1 MSIRTYLILSNLVL
15 IILLIFGM
23 MGMARQLSER
33 LTKQSLA
40 NAERGS
46 RKNIEAS
53 YKIAENVL
61 SVYGQRLVERDVE
74 GAAKALAFRLTG
86 RDLTD
91 FGKLR
96 EDESLRR
103 IATRDIE
110 TPEGVAGNLLVYDN
124 RGVIVFG
131 RNRAA
136 EGRNVL
142 QWQNDYAETHALIKR
157 SLTEETVKGYFAFFD
172 KAKNKE
178 RQRFSV
184 RIHVP
189 GTPFIVSGSVNVDEF
204 FLPAQEKLKL
214 AGEQVMT
221 ESRKRFT
228 ESSKGIVR
236 QVYLVTLIG
245 GAVLC
250 IMGAFSGL
258 WFATHISRPILG
270 LRDGVREV
278 GEGNFEVAVPEK
290 GAREVAQLAQS
301 FNQLGQQLTDYME
314 KRDFIRDTFSRYV
327 TQEVVRKLLEDK
339 GALELGGE
347 MRDVSVIMS
356 DLRGFTALTADMHPE
371 KVITFLNRYLG
382 KMIEILVDYNAI
394 IDEIVGDGILAFFG
408 APEPR
413 EDHPVRA
420 VACALAMQLAMEEVN
435 ALNIA
440 DGLPSLEM
448 GIAVNTGAVV
458 VGNIGSE
465 KRAKYSVVGSHVN
478 FTSRI
483 ESYAT
488 GGQVL
493 ISAATYDRVRDV
505 VEVGPEIEAQMKGV
519 PGRVTI
525 YEVQAIGEPYNI
537 RAGRKSE
544 EPRPLPER
552 IPVQIL
558 RITDKIVAG
567 DAGQAW
573 IIQLCRNS
581 AIVAAAGELHQ
592 WEDVLLLPVAEGPHP
607 LSGKIYGKVAEVN
620 PGSDALQEALIRFT
634 SVSPEAESGIGRFM
648 GSSGCEV

>member
-1 MSIRTYLILSNLVL
+1 MSIRTYLILSNLAL
-15 IILLIFGM
+15 IILLVFGM
-23 MGMARQLSER
+23 LVMAGQLSQR

-61 SVYGQRLVERDVE
+61 SLYGQRLVERDVE
-74 GAAKALAFRLTG
+74 GAAKALAFRLTN

-91 FGKLR
+91 YGKLR

-103 IATRDIE
+103 IATRNID
-110 TPEGVAGNLLVYDN
+110 TPEGVAGKLLVYDHQ
-124 RGVIVFG
+124 GVIVFAS
-131 RNRAA
+131 NREA

-142 QWQNDYAETHALIKR
+142 QWQNDYAETHALIER
-157 SLTEETVKGYFAFFD
+157 SLTEETVKGYFTFFD

-184 RIHVP
+184 RLHVP

-221 ESRKRFT
+221 ESRQRFT

-245 GAVLC
+245 GGVLC
-250 IMGAFSGL
+250 ILGAFSGL

-270 LRDGVREV
+270 LRDGVKEV
-278 GEGNFEVAVPEK
+278 GEGNFEVAVPET
-290 GAREVAQLAQS
+290 GAREVTQLAQS

-327 TQEVVRKLLEDK
+327 TQEVVKKLLEDK
-339 GALELGGE
+339 EALEMGGE
-347 MRDVSVIMS
+347 MREVSVIMS
-356 DLRGFTALTADMHPE
+356 DIRGFTALTADMHPV

-382 KMIEILVDYNAI
+382 KMIEILVDYHAI

-408 APEPR
+408 APEPL

-420 VACALAMQLAMEEVN
+420 VACALAMQSAMEEVN
-435 ALNIA
+435 ALNLA
-440 DGLPSLEM
+440 DGLPALEM
-448 GIAVNTGAVV
+448 GIAVNTGLVV

-465 KRAKYSVVGSHVN
+465 RRAKYSVVGSHVN

-493 ISAATYDRVRDV
+493 ISAATYDRVREV

-519 PGRVTI
+519 PGRTTI
-525 YEVQAIGEPYNI
+525 YEVLAIGEPYNI
-537 RAGRKSE
+537 RGGKKSE

-552 IPVQIL
+552 VPVQIL
-558 RITDKIVAG
+558 RISDKIIAG
-567 DAGQAW
+567 DVGQAW
-573 IIQLCRNS
+573 ITQLCRDS
-581 AIVAAAGELHQ
+581 AIVEAAGELYQ
-592 WEDVLLLPVAEGPHP
+592 WEDVRLLPVAAGPQP
-607 LSGKIYGKVAEVN
+607 LSGIIYGKVAEVN
-620 PGSDALQEALIRFT
+620 PGGEVRHEALIRFT
-634 SVSPEAESGIGRFM
+634 SVSPEAAAGIRRLLE
-648 GSSGCEV
+648 SSGGAV

>member
-1 MSIRTYLILSNLVL
+1 MGIRTYLILSNLVL
-15 IILLIFGM
+15 IVLLIFGM
-23 MGMARQLSER
+23 LGMAEQLSQR

-74 GAAKALAFRLTG
+74 GAAKALAFRLKG
-86 RDLTD
+86 RDFTD
-91 FGKLR
+91 YGKLR

-124 RGVIVFG
+124 RGVIVFA

-142 QWQNDYAETHALIKR
+142 QWQTDYAQTHALIER
-157 SLTEETVKGYFAFFD
+157 SLTEDTVKGYFTFFD
-172 KAKNKE
+172 QAKNKE

-204 FLPAQEKLKL
+204 FLPAQKKLKL
-214 AGEQVMT
+214 ASEQVMA

-236 QVYLVTLIG
+236 QVYRVTLMG
-245 GAVLC
+245 GVFFC
-250 IMGAFSGL
+250 IVGAFSGL

-270 LRDGVREV
+270 LRDGVKEV

-290 GAREVAQLAQS
+290 GAREVVQLAQS

-327 TQEVVRKLLEDK
+327 TQEVVKKLLEDK
-339 GALELGGE
+339 EALELGGE

-382 KMIEILVDYNAI
+382 KMIEILVDYHAI

-408 APEPR
+408 APEPLA
-413 EDHPVRA
+413 DHPVRA
-420 VACALAMQLAMEEVN
+420 VACALAMQAAMEEIN
-435 ALNIA
+435 ALNVA
-440 DGLPSLEM
+440 DGLPNLEM

-493 ISAATYDRVRDV
+493 ISAATYDRVKQV
-505 VEVGPEIEAQMKGV
+505 VEVGAQIEAQMKGV
-519 PGRVTI
+519 PGPVTI
-525 YEVQAIGEPYNI
+525 YEVLAIGAPYNL
-537 RAGRKSE
+537 RAGRKVE
-544 EPRPLPER
+544 DLRPLPER

-558 RITDKIVAG
+558 WISDKIVAG
-567 DAGQAW
+567 DAARAW
-573 IIQLCRNS
+573 ITQLCRNS
-581 AIVAAAGELHQ
+581 AVVIAAGELHQ
-592 WEDVLLLPVAEGPHP
+592 WQDVLLLPVEEGPRP
-607 LSGKIYGKVAEVN
+607 LSGKIYGKVAEIN
-620 PGSDALQEALIRFT
+620 PGGEAGQEALIRFT
-634 SVSPEAESGIGRFM
+634 SVSPEAESGIRRLM
-648 GSSGCEV
+648 GNSRSEV

>member
-1 MSIRTYLILSNLVL
+1 MGIRTYLILSNLVL
-15 IILLIFGM
+15 IVLLIFGM
-23 MGMARQLSER
+23 LGMAEQLSQR

-74 GAAKALAFRLTG
+74 GAAKALAFRLKG
-86 RDLTD
+86 RDFTD
-91 FGKLR
+91 YGKLR

-124 RGVIVFG
+124 RGVIVFA

-142 QWQNDYAETHALIKR
+142 QWQTDYAQTHALIER
-157 SLTEETVKGYFAFFD
+157 SLTEDTVKGYFTFFD
-172 KAKNKE
+172 QAKNKE

-189 GTPFIVSGSVNVDEF
+189 GTPFIVSGSVNVDEL
-204 FLPAQEKLKL
+204 FLPAQKKLKL
-214 AGEQVMT
+214 ASEQVMA

-236 QVYLVTLIG
+236 QVYRVTLMG
-245 GAVLC
+245 GVFFC
-250 IMGAFSGL
+250 IVGAFSGL

-270 LRDGVREV
+270 LRDGVKEV

-290 GAREVAQLAQS
+290 GAREVVQLAQS

-327 TQEVVRKLLEDK
+327 TQEVVKKLLEDK
-339 GALELGGE
+339 EALELGGE

-382 KMIEILVDYNAI
+382 KMIEILVDYHAI

-408 APEPR
+408 APEPLA
-413 EDHPVRA
+413 DHPVRA
-420 VACALAMQLAMEEVN
+420 VACALAMQAAMEEIN
-435 ALNIA
+435 ALNVA
-440 DGLPSLEM
+440 DGLPNLEM

-493 ISAATYDRVRDV
+493 ISAATYDRVKQV
-505 VEVGPEIEAQMKGV
+505 VEVGAQIEAQMKGV
-519 PGRVTI
+519 PGPVTI
-525 YEVQAIGEPYNI
+525 YEVLAIGAPYNL
-537 RAGRKSE
+537 RAGRKVE
-544 EPRPLPER
+544 DLRPLPER

-558 RITDKIVAG
+558 WISDKIVAG
-567 DAGQAW
+567 DAARAW
-573 IIQLCRNS
+573 ITQLCRNS
-581 AIVAAAGELHQ
+581 AVVIAAGELHQ
-592 WEDVLLLPVAEGPHP
+592 WQDVLLLPVEEGPRP
-607 LSGKIYGKVAEVN
+607 LSGKIYGKVAEIN
-620 PGSDALQEALIRFT
+620 PGGEAGQEALIRFT
-634 SVSPEAESGIGRFM
+634 SVSPEAESGIRRLM
-648 GSSGCEV
+648 GNSRSEV